1 MRTRLLLDNVGHGY
15 GRGFLF
21 RNLSVELRPGS
32 AAVIAGENGTGKTTL
47 LRILAG
53 LLTPREGSVMY
64 YRDTDPLP
72 LAVGRPRRG
81 FVTPDINLYPEL
93 TARENLSLA
102 CALRGVRTTADVD
115 SWLGRLGLD
124 GVENDLVG
132 SFSLGMRQRLKYAC
146 SLAYRPEVL
155 ILDEPCS
162 HLDEEGRRIVAELVL
177 RQREEGVVVIATN
190 DPREVQWGELLIHL
204 GSCSH
209 PAEGY

>member
-1 MRTRLLLDNVGHGY
+1 M
-15 GRGFLF
+15 
-21 RNLSVELRPGS
+21 S
-32 AAVIAGENGTGKTTL
+32 
-47 LRILAG
+47 
-53 LLTPREGSVMY
+53 
-64 YRDTDPLP
+64 
-72 LAVGRPRRG
+72 
-81 FVTPDINLYPEL
+81 
-93 TARENLSLA
+93 
-102 CALRGVRTTADVD
+102 D

-124 GVENDLVG
+124 GRNDLVILLLG
-132 SFSLGMRQRLKYAC
+132 RGNIDICLGMGL
-146 SLAYRPEVL
+146 SPEVL